1 MSKKDRLAMLSGL
14 MGPENPETSATPLS
28 KRPALPRRGAIGA
41 ISSAVSG
48 LRAAGVIEIEPDR
61 IRDGGLPD
69 RIEIDIEDDTELRRS
84 IETHGQQVPILVRP
98 HPEDEGFWQIV
109 YGRRRVHAAR
119 DLGISVK
126 ALVRDLDDA
135 ALVMAQGQENSARRD
150 LSFIEKASFA
160 RQMAK
165 AGYERST
172 ICDALSADKTLV
184 SRMLST
190 VDRIPEDVI
199 RAIGAAHG
207 VGRPRWIELADLL
220 DSLEIS
226 AKDAAAVL
234 SEASDMDSSARF
246 RFLLQKLKQK
256 QVRKKADVGGAIEI
270 RSSQGEP
277 IAQAVQNGRKK
288 RLAISVLS
296 DDGFG
301 DWLVTQL
308 PEIHARWAKDVG
320 SE

>member
-14 MGPENPETSATPLS
+14 MGPENPEASAAPSS

-69 RIEIDIEDDTELRRS
+69 RIEIDIEDDAELRRS

-98 HPEDEGFWQIV
+98 HPEDETLWQIV
-109 YGRRRVHAAR
+109 YGRRRVQAAR
-119 DLGISVK
+119 DLGIPVK

-150 LSFIEKASFA
+150 LSFIEKASFS

-165 AGYERST
+165 AGYERSA
-172 ICDALSADKTLV
+172 ICDALAADKTLV

-190 VDRIPEDVI
+190 VERIPDDVI
-199 RAIGAAHG
+199 RTIGAAHG

-220 DSLEIS
+220 DALEVS
-226 AKDAAAVL
+226 PEDAAALL
-234 SEASDMDSSARF
+234 SESSETDSGARF
-246 RFLLQKLKQK
+246 RVLLQKLKQ
-256 QVRKKADVGGAIEI
+256 QQARRKADDSGTVEI
-270 RSSQGEP
+270 KSAQGEP
-277 IAQAVQNGRKK
+277 IAKAVQSGRNK
-288 RLAISVLS
+288 RLSISMLS

-301 DWLVTQL
+301 DWLLAQL
-308 PEIHARWAKDVG
+308 PDLHARWNKTEDG
-320 SE
+320 D

>member
-14 MGPENPETSATPLS
+14 MGPENPETAAKPSS

-61 IRDGGLPD
+61 IHDGGLED
-69 RIEIDIEDDTELRRS
+69 RIEIDIEDDAELRRS

-98 HPEDEGFWQIV
+98 HPENEGLWQIV
-109 YGRRRVHAAR
+109 YGRRRVQAAR
-119 DLGISVK
+119 DLGIPVK

-165 AGYERST
+165 AGYERSA

-190 VDRIPEDVI
+190 VDRIPDEII

-220 DSLEIS
+220 DALEIS
-226 AKDAAAVL
+226 AENASALL
-234 SEASDMDSSARF
+234 SEASDMDSGTRF
-246 RFLLQKLKQK
+246 RFLLQKLKQQ
-256 QVRKKADVGGAIEI
+256 QVRKKTDDGGVIEI
-270 RSSQGEP
+270 KSSQGEP
-277 IAQAVQNGRKK
+277 IAQAAQSGRNK
-288 RLAISVLS
+288 RLAISMLS

-301 DWLVTQL
+301 DWLVKQL
-308 PEIHARWAKDVG
+308 PEIHARWTKADDG
-320 SE
+320 E

>member
-1 MSKKDRLAMLSGL
+1 MSKKDRRAMLSGL
-14 MGPENPETSATPLS
+14 MEAEASSDSTAPSP

-61 IRDGGLPD
+61 IRDGGLQD
-69 RIEIDIEDDTELRRS
+69 RIEADIEDDAELRRS

-98 HPEDEGFWQIV
+98 HPEEEGFWQIV

-119 DLGISVK
+119 DLGIPVK

-165 AGYERST
+165 AGYERSA
-172 ICDALSADKTLV
+172 ICDALAADKTLV

-190 VDRIPEDVI
+190 VERIPDEVI
-199 RAIGAAHG
+199 RKIGAAHG

-220 DSLEIS
+220 DALELS
-226 AKDAAAVL
+226 TDEVAGHLSSVKDK
-234 SEASDMDSSARF
+234 DSSTRF
-246 RFLLQKLKQK
+246 RFLLQKLKQ
-256 QVRKKADVGGAIEI
+256 QQSRRKTDDGGTVEI
-270 RSSQGEP
+270 KSAQGEP
-277 IAQAVQNGRKK
+277 IAKAVQSGRNK
-288 RLAISVLS
+288 RLSISMLS

-301 DWLVTQL
+301 DWLLAQL
-308 PEIHARWAKDVG
+308 PDLHARWDKTDEG
-320 SE
+320 D